1 MRSVIYLICINM
13 LFISCA
19 KIQQIAPIK
28 QTIKQT
34 NNTIL
39 VSELQFIDVDDTLL
53 IKPDMSKKDVLDI
66 IGKPTAVKAGIQ
78 IDDGDI
84 YEIWRYQ
91 FKVGV
96 NTVDSKLLPRKPPKN
111 MDFENWV
118 NKPSEFYIYFK
129 NSLTVRWGD
138 GSVDWTNDKSQD
150 EEGNK
155 KDQ

>member
-96 NTVDSKLLPRKPPKN
+96 NTVDSKLLPRKPPKI
-111 MDFENWV
+111 MDFEDWNE
-118 NKPSEFYIYFK
+118 PSKFYIMFK
-129 NSLTVRWGD
+129 NNLIIKWGD
-138 GSVDWTNDKSQD
+138 GTVGWEN
-150 EEGNK
+150 ER
-155 KDQ
+155 

>member
-19 KIQQIAPIK
+19 QIQQLEPHLA
-28 QTIKQT
+28 
-34 NNTIL
+34 
-39 VSELQFIDVDDTLL
+39 SELQFIDVDDTLL
-53 IKPDMSKKDVLDI
+53 IKPDMSRNDVLDI

-78 IDDGDI
+78 IDDGDL
-84 YEIWRYQ
+84 YEIWIYQ

-96 NTVDSKLLPRKPPKN
+96 NIVDSKLLPRKPPKN

-138 GSVDWTNDKSQD
+138 GRVDWTNDKSKDD
-150 EEGNK
+150 EENK
-155 KDQ
+155 QD

>member
-1 MRSVIYLICINM
+1 MRSIIYLICINM

-19 KIQQIAPIK
+19 PIQQTAPNAPIEP
-28 QTIKQT
+28 IKDD
-34 NNTIL
+34 TIL

-53 IKPDMSKKDVLDI
+53 IKPDMSKNDVLDI

-84 YEIWRYQ
+84 FEIWRYH

-96 NTVDSKLLPRKPPKN
+96 NTVDSRLLPRKPPKN

-118 NKPSEFYIYFK
+118 NKPSKFYIYFK

-138 GSVDWTNDKSQD
+138 GSVDWTNDKSKDDDENKQD
-150 EEGNK
+150 
-155 KDQ
+155 

>member
-1 MRSVIYLICINM
+1 MRSVIYLICINL

-28 QTIKQT
+28 QT
-34 NNTIL
+34 NNTNL

-53 IKPDMSKKDVLDI
+53 IKPDMSRNDVLEI
-66 IGKPTAVKAGIQ
+66 IGKPTAVKAGIK
-78 IDDGDI
+78 IDDGDL
-84 YEIWRYQ
+84 YEIWIYQ

-96 NTVDSKLLPRKPPKN
+96 NIVDSKLLPRKPPKN

-138 GSVDWTNDKSQD
+138 GTVDWTNDKSKD
-150 EEGNK
+150 EEENK
-155 KDQ
+155 QD